1 MRSNLT
7 SLLGAAALAVCAGS
21 AAAYEAYVQ
30 TPTPLRVSPSERSAM
45 ILTMAPNAPF
55 NVLGCRRWCQ
65 VQYGGT
71 MGYVQAPFVVA
82 GGPPVG
88 PVDAPTGL
96 LAAPVD
102 TVGSLL
108 GDDSYAYGAP
118 GTYGYGEPGYYGA
131 GDAPPVVAAY

>member
-7 SLLGAAALAVCAGS
+7 SLLGAGALALCADS

-30 TPTPLRVSPSERSAM
+30 APVPLRVSPSERSAL

-55 NVLGCRRWCQ
+55 NVLGCHRWCQ

-82 GGPPVG
+82 GAPPLGPVG
-88 PVDAPTGL
+88 GPVGL

-108 GDDSYAYGAP
+108 GADNYAYGAP

-131 GDAPPVVAAY
+131 GAAPPVVAAY